1 MLNEPINVMGLITVS
16 YSAAT
21 ALVVLGALT
30 GKAKF
35 RRTL

>member
-1 MLNEPINVMGLITVS
+1 MGLITVS
-16 YSAAT
+16 YSAS
-21 ALVVLGALT
+21 ALAALRALT